1 MRKLLFNYINTFQ
14 GLSLDVWWLAL
25 ITLVNRAGTM
35 VVPFLSLYL
44 TTSLGFTFS
53 EVGWVMSLFGLGS
66 VVGSWLGGILTD
78 KIGYYKVT
86 VISLLASGVFFV
98 AFQFMTTFVAFG
110 VGVFV
115 LMLLADMFR
124 PAVLV
129 ALSAYSTPENMT
141 RSVTLIR
148 LAINLGFSVGPTL
161 GGLIIFTLGYD
172 GLFLVDGIA
181 SIIAGILLLN
191 ILVAKNTKIFD
202 NKKVNRPS
210 KAYEDKAFLFLL
222 AAMTLFGVTFFQL
235 LSTLPLFYK
244 DIHHL
249 TEGEIGLLLG
259 LNGFIIFIFE
269 MPLIKWLEN
278 SKNSFS
284 KLILFGVLL
293 TGSSFLALNLIGWI
307 GALYIGMIL
316 ITIGEMI
323 VFPFSNSLALI
334 RSKEGNQGQ
343 YMAYYSISFS
353 LAHIFGHRVG
363 MNLVSNVGFTST
375 WYVISFLAALSILFV
390 LLLIR
395 ELKLEKSIKSIEL

>member
-1 MRKLLFNYINTFQ
+1 MRKLLSNYINTFQ

-66 VVGSWLGGILTD
+66 VVGTWLGGILTD
-78 KIGYYKVT
+78 KIGYYKVM

-129 ALSAYSTPENMT
+129 ALSTYSTPENMT

-244 DIHHL
+244 DIHQL

-293 TGSSFLALNLIGWI
+293 TGSSFLALNLIGGI
-307 GALYIGMIL
+307 GALYIGMTL

-353 LAHIFGHRVG
+353 LAHIFGHSVG
-363 MNLVSNVGFTST
+363 MNLVSNLGFTST
-375 WYVISFLAALSILFV
+375 WYVISFLAALSVLFV